1 MGGISID
8 YNPFLLVFHITGKCN
23 LNCKYCYASPYDAI
37 NLEDEKIKHI
47 LFDALNLGTKHVIL
61 SGGEPFL
68 HPGIYGL
75 IKYANNI
82 GLKIH
87 ITSNGTL
94 IDDTNVEF
102 LKSVDAMVTI
112 SLDGS
117 CAEINDPIRGK
128 GSYESAI
135 NAIDELVDANVPTS
149 MRMTLIKD
157 NLHDVE
163 NYIKLALDKDVDRCI
178 IERVTAIDEI
188 PQSRKLEPSYSDLY
202 ETFKL
207 MFSYKN
213 ENELNIG
220 SNDPLWLLFNEDII
234 KKHTK
239 TDHICGGCTAGV
251 ASITINPD
259 LKITPCPR
267 LPVTA
272 GDLNENSFEDIWF
285 NSNVLQDLRNR
296 DLFKGC
302 SKCSYKYICGGCR
315 GAAYA
320 HDSYLGKDPQ
330 CWRINE

>member
-1 MGGISID
+1 
-8 YNPFLLVFHITGKCN
+8 LLVFHITGKCN

-37 NLEDEKIKHI
+37 NLEDEKVRQ
-47 LFDALNLGTKHVIL
+47 LLSDALHLGTKHVIL

-68 HPGIYGL
+68 HPEIHSL
-75 IKYANNI
+75 MKYANNI

-94 IDDTNVEF
+94 IDDTNAEF
-102 LKSVDAMVTI
+102 LKSLDAMVTI

-117 CAEINDPIRGK
+117 CAEINDPIRGE
-128 GSYESAI
+128 GSYKSAI
-135 NAIDELVDANVPTS
+135 NAIKELTNAKVPTS

-157 NLHDVE
+157 NLHDVK
-163 NYIKLALDKDVDRCI
+163 NYIRLALDKDVDRCI

-188 PQSRKLEPSYSDLY
+188 PQSKEFEPSYSDLY

-207 MFSYKN
+207 MSNYKTD
-213 ENELNIG
+213 LNIG

-234 KKHTK
+234 KKHAK
-239 TDHICGGCTAGV
+239 SDHICGGCTAGV
-251 ASITINPD
+251 ASITINPN
-259 LKITPCPR
+259 LKVTPCPR

-272 GDLNENSFEDIWF
+272 GDLNESSFKDIWF
-285 NSNVLQDLRNR
+285 NSEVLQELRNR

-302 SKCSYKYICGGCR
+302 SNCSYKYICGGCR

-320 HDSYLGKDPQ
+320 HGSYLGNDPQ
-330 CWRINE
+330 CWRIKE